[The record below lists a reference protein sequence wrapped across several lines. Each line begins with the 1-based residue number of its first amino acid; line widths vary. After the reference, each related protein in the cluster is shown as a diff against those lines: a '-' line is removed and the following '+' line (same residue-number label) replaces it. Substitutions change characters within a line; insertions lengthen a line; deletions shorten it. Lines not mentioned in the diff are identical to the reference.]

1 MSAGTTRRYIAAI
14 APPGAAHAM
23 EHAMQ
28 QQPAFMLAGALADG
42 FAPDDNICPTA
53 TRWPAAAS
61 SCMTPTESTSPA
73 TLPSAHCRKRLA
85 ARMAVLDMLQHNV
98 AYFLLI
104 PLTVIR
110 SLVRQCTL
118 DASLSAL
125 FCPTRRHCHCYAC
138 AWPTQG

>member
-1 MSAGTTRRYIAAI
+1 
-14 APPGAAHAM
+14 
-23 EHAMQ
+23 MQ

-85 ARMAVLDMLQHNV
+85 ARMAARMAVLDMLQHNV